1 MFTKLCDCERMP
13 CYNGNSACSLC
24 LSEQA
29 KQKRSEQRETAK
41 QAKTLAKAKER
52 SKGSNT
58 ALNPISKKQAAI
70 NAEKSRIKKQM
81 QEVRNECFTCESA
94 KGETLSH
101 IITAK
106 NKAFELIPANLVLE
120 CVDCHFIF
128 EHDKKVY
135 AKYWPDKWQQKL
147 ERAKKLSEIHYQQ
160 LLNQLEK

>member
-1 MFTKLCDCERMP
+1 MWTSLCSCGMP
-13 CYNGNSACSLC
+13 VYFNNPACSACMAA
-24 LSEQA
+24 QA
-29 KQKRSEQRETAK
+29 KKKRYEQRQTEK
-41 QAKTLAKAKER
+41 QAKALAKAKER
-52 SKGSNT
+52 AKGGNT
-58 ALNPISKKQAAI
+58 AVKPISKKQAAI

-81 QEVRNECFTCESA
+81 QDKANVCFTCEAA

-147 ERAKKLSEIHYQQ
+147 ERAKQLSETYYQQ